1 MKILHC
7 DSRRDEI
14 QKTVYSCGEFAY
26 EYISDFARNLP
37 DNVANASIAG
47 GCTDQEGNVYLG
59 MRGNPSQI
67 VKLAPD
73 GTYMKGFGGEL
84 LGDYLHFIKYTPQ
97 NTILCTDTH
106 NHIVREFDTDGTLIR
121 DFGEAGKPSDTGMD
135 MGTLA
140 RMRRDGKIFPTEPY
154 LGIVGMWAFYEA
166 QRRVKRVAG
175 PFNMPTDVDM
185 TSSGEYIFA
194 DGYGNRAVHIFNA
207 DGTYRKTFGGV
218 GDWEKPYEDTPGDML
233 IVHALCVDERDHI
246 WICDREKDAEHVCD
260 TDGNEIG
267 YCSNN
272 MGMPSG
278 VDTDGEY
285 IYVVGRAG
293 YLTVFDLDMNMVAQ
307 LGTFNSDL
315 RAHDLAANK
324 QGDLFLFPT
333 HANEDHQVIKLRRIR
348 K

>member
-7 DSRRDEI
+7 DARRDEI

-26 EYISDFARNLP
+26 EYISDFAKDLP
-37 DNVANASIAG
+37 GNVASASIAG
-47 GCTDQEGNVYLG
+47 GCTDPEGNVYLG

-73 GTYMKGFGGEL
+73 GTYIKGFGGEL

-97 NTILCTDTH
+97 DTILCTDTH

-218 GDWEKPYEDTPGDML
+218 GDWEKPYEDTP
-233 IVHALCVDERDHI
+233 
-246 WICDREKDAEHVCD
+246 
-260 TDGNEIG
+260 
-267 YCSNN
+267 
-272 MGMPSG
+272 
-278 VDTDGEY
+278 
-285 IYVVGRAG
+285 
-293 YLTVFDLDMNMVAQ
+293 
-307 LGTFNSDL
+307 
-315 RAHDLAANK
+315 
-324 QGDLFLFPT
+324 
-333 HANEDHQVIKLRRIR
+333 
-348 K
+348 

>member
-1 MKILHC
+1 
-7 DSRRDEI
+7 
-14 QKTVYSCGEFAY
+14 
-26 EYISDFARNLP
+26 
-37 DNVANASIAG
+37 
-47 GCTDQEGNVYLG
+47 
-59 MRGNPSQI
+59 
-67 VKLAPD
+67 
-73 GTYMKGFGGEL
+73 
-84 LGDYLHFIKYTPQ
+84 
-97 NTILCTDTH
+97 
-106 NHIVREFDTDGTLIR
+106 
-121 DFGEAGKPSDTGMD
+121 

-233 IVHALCVDERDHI
+233 IVHALCVDARDHI
-246 WICDREKDAEHVCD
+246 WICDREKDAVHVFD
-260 TDGNEIG
+260 TEGNVVG

-293 YLTVFDLDMNMVAQ
+293 YLTVFDLDLNMVAQ

-348 K
+348 N